1 MIFGTG
7 YWIPGTGY
15 LRAKV
20 CWNWLGTRSS
30 LFCRLLSW
38 HYHYMSDQ
46 HTSDLRFI
54 RIWLVLFMIGL
65 FISGLTA
72 VPLEWGTAWLAEFT
86 ANWGDPWTSW
96 TAQTRDAVGYVG
108 AHYPMLFYG
117 TDWLAFAHI
126 VIGLAFI
133 GPYRDPVRNRWVVEW
148 GLWCCLLV
156 LPLAF
161 LWSPVRGIPFFW
173 RCIDAS
179 FGVFGAVPL
188 WLVLKRIDKLG
199 ITTSE

>member
-1 MIFGTG
+1 
-7 YWIPGTGY
+7 
-15 LRAKV
+15 
-20 CWNWLGTRSS
+20 
-30 LFCRLLSW
+30 
-38 HYHYMSDQ
+38 MSPDMADQ
-46 HTSDLRFI
+46 TASDLRFI
-54 RIWLVLFMIGL
+54 RFWLVLFIVGL

-72 VPLEWGTAWLAEFT
+72 VPLEWGTQWLADLS
-86 ANWGDPWTSW
+86 ANWGEPWTSW
-96 TAQTRDAVGYVG
+96 TADTANAVGYVG

-133 GPYRDPVRNRWVVEW
+133 GPYRDPVRNRWVVQW

-161 LWSPVRGIPFFW
+161 FWAPVRGIPFFW

-179 FGVFGAVPL
+179 FGVFGAIPL
-188 WLVLKRIDKLG
+188 WLVLRRIDRLDR
-199 ITTSE
+199 TVAHT